1 MEKFTKGEWFSKD
14 GDGFSKEVIITT
26 DDREDCFIIPICE
39 MDMFFDGD
47 VGVEQAANA
56 ALIAAAPEMYGDIKL
71 DIDWLKRLRSL
82 FVLGSD
88 GFRSCSL
95 RIESKEKLLS
105 KARGE

>member
-56 ALIAAAPEMYGDIKL
+56 ALIAAAPEMY
-71 DIDWLKRLRSL
+71 
-82 FVLGSD
+82 
-88 GFRSCSL
+88 
-95 RIESKEKLLS
+95 KLLES
-105 KARGE
+105 IAVGMECSHGVDTDSIFKLLAKARGDI

>member
-56 ALIAAAPEMYGDIKL
+56 ALIAAAPEMYNMLKKL
-71 DIDWLKRLRSL
+71 QLEGGLGIARHREIDR
-82 FVLGSD
+82 VM
-88 GFRSCSL
+88 
-95 RIESKEKLLS
+95 E
-105 KARGE
+105 KARGEK